1 MRAAVVRTRTP
12 ELINS
17 KMPPEVSVVIPTYNR
32 LAMVRE
38 AVASVLAQ
46 REAEFELIVVD
57 DGSTDGT
64 ADELERVAALANA
77 ERAERRR
84 MGVVRTAN
92 RGVAA
97 ARNTGVALA
106 SAPLIAL
113 LDSDDLWLPQKLKR
127 QVASMRTDPQCVI
140 SQTDEIWLRGGR
152 RVNPGLRQRKR
163 GGDIF
168 LDSLRTCLISPSAV
182 IMRTA
187 LLREIGGFD
196 ERMAAAEDYD
206 LWLRIL
212 ARHQVRLLA
221 EPLTVRRAG
230 YAVSGV
236 AGQLSATVPAI
247 DRFRIVA
254 LLKLLAA
261 GDLDGPRRQAVCDV
275 LAEKC
280 AIYAQGLRRR
290 GRETDAAAVARL
302 GARASGGLC
311 EGRGDADADA
321 IGPIIAIMHES
332 PGAIAETGA

>member
-1 MRAAVVRTRTP
+1 M
-12 ELINS
+12 S
-17 KMPPEVSVVIPTYNR
+17 PEVSVVIPTYNR
-32 LAMVRE
+32 RAMVRE
-38 AVASVLAQ
+38 AVASALAQ
-46 REAEFELIVVD
+46 REVEFELIVVD

-64 ADELERVAALANA
+64 ADELERVAAQANGENA
-77 ERAERRR
+77 EHRR
-84 MGVVRTAN
+84 MRVVRTAN

-97 ARNTGVALA
+97 ARNTGAALA

-113 LDSDDLWLPQKLKR
+113 LDSDDLWLPQKLER
-127 QVASMRTDPQCVI
+127 QVASMRADPQCVI
-140 SQTDEIWLRGGR
+140 SQTEELWLRGER
-152 RVNPGLRQRKR
+152 RVNPGLRHRKR

-212 ARHQVRLLA
+212 ARHQVGLLA
-221 EPLTVRRAG
+221 ETLTVRRAG
-230 YAVSGV
+230 YSVAGV

-254 LLKLLAA
+254 LLKVLAV
-261 GDLDGPRRQAVCDV
+261 GDLDAPRRQAVSDV

-290 GRETDAAAVARL
+290 GRDTAAAAVARL
-302 GARASGGLC
+302 GARAIGASRE
-311 EGRGDADADA
+311 EGGDADADA
-321 IGPIIAIMHES
+321 TEPMIAIMRES
-332 PGAIAETGA
+332 PGAMAESDA